1 MDIDQLFDLLK
12 AYQDTSLTL
21 WNIYI
26 AVIFG
31 ITGYVMGAKKQ
42 LGKPI
47 LLLMTIGFLVF
58 ATGNFGYLERN
69 QKIIFALSNE
79 ISEVSKSDKIL
90 SCELKKTL
98 LELPKRETSSIILIH
113 IPVDVIVVLFL
124 WVSPYI
130 RSRFMPENDQ
140 EKNPTQTNSS
150 SR

>member
-12 AYQDTSLTL
+12 AYQNTSLTL

-69 QKIIFALSNE
+69 QKMIFALSNE

-98 LELPKRETSSIILIH
+98 LELPKNETSSIKLIH
-113 IPVDVIVVLFL
+113 IPVDVILVLFL

-140 EKNPTQTNSS
+140 EKNPT
-150 SR
+150 